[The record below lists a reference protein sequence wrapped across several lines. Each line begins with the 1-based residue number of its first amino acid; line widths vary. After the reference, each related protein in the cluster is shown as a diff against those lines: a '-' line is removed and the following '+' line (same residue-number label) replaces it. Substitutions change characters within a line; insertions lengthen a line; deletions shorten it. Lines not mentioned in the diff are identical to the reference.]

1 MYRIKKV
8 GEVMSVGSRIKELRE
23 NKGLSRGELA
33 NLLGITVGSISNYE
47 NEVSSPKEPILFKI
61 MDILNCDANYLFQ
74 DALDMPV
81 MKNSVS
87 VDEYIIIE
95 KYRLLDSHGKEMVD
109 FTLEKE
115 YERSKALVKQTSDN
129 ITEMPSHLEV
139 NAAHHSRGDF
149 TDEDR
154 QADEDMLD

>member
-1 MYRIKKV
+1 
-8 GEVMSVGSRIKELRE
+8 MSVGSRIKELRE

-109 FTLEKE
+109 FTLE
-115 YERSKALVKQTSDN
+115 RN
-129 ITEMPSHLEV
+129 M
-139 NAAHHSRGDF
+139 NAQRLWQNR
-149 TDEDR
+149 R
-154 QADEDMLD
+154 QRTL

>member
-1 MYRIKKV
+1 MQRLIPGVEAGKV
-8 GEVMSVGSRIKELRE
+8 SLED
-23 NKGLSRGELA
+23 
-33 NLLGITVGSISNYE
+33 
-47 NEVSSPKEPILFKI
+47 I

-115 YERSKALVKQTSDN
+115 YERSKTRCK
-129 ITEMPSHLEV
+129 
-139 NAAHHSRGDF
+139 
-149 TDEDR
+149 
-154 QADEDMLD
+154 